1 MDVIKTSSNVE
12 FDVIY
17 ADGLRRHVAEG
28 VLWEADADGNLIY
41 HQGTGRP
48 EVVIAAAED
57 VLKYLKHIGPGLKA
71 LSVGMCLSADSAAA
85 LRELVSYAL
94 QLMDPERSVKQSI
107 FRLGQMDMRESA
119 SARLR
124 DAAANVYGIARAT
137 LESAADM
144 IDEME
149 TLK

>member
-1 MDVIKTSSNVE
+1 METIKTSPNVE

-17 ADGLRRHVAEG
+17 ADGTRRHVFEG
-28 VLWEADADGNLIY
+28 ILWEADKEDNLIL
-41 HQGTGRP
+41 HQGTSRLS
-48 EVVIAAAED
+48 VITAVAED
-57 VLKYLKHIGPGLKA
+57 VLKYLKHIGPGLKV
-71 LSVGMCLSADSAAA
+71 LSVGMCLSADASAA
-85 LRELVSYAL
+85 LRELTSNAL

-119 SARLR
+119 AAKLR

-149 TLK
+149 TME